1 MQRFNVQG
9 INKDEKRRYG
19 LTEEYLRE
27 LVSQWIESGELDRET
42 AEKLLARIL
51 KILFEETDGDGG

>member
-1 MQRFNVQG
+1 M
-9 INKDEKRRYG
+9 
-19 LTEEYLRE
+19 TEEYLRE